1 MFRPLLLIYHDERL
15 FSKGRP
21 LSLEVSASKYSHG
34 VETKSILPD
43 AFVVRRRGP
52 AEFPEELAEKLSGR
66 NRDSRARSPRL

>member
-34 VETKSILPD
+34 VETKSILSD
-43 AFVVRRRGP
+43 DFFV
-52 AEFPEELAEKLSGR
+52 AEVQPNSQ
-66 NRDSRARSPRL
+66 RS